1 MSEIPAA
8 PLLKDGFNTATVRWI
23 AAAIEGASS
32 GFASDRFAAQC
43 LEGFDTLSLMERVGR
58 VSQAM
63 CTHLPAS
70 FEQAVPLLQLA
81 MGEPRAPSREVQGI
95 AVFRYAPFLQF
106 VADAGI
112 EQPEAALDALEWMTR
127 HFSGEFAIRPF
138 LQRHPQLTLERMQ
151 RWCSHPDARV
161 RRLASEGA
169 RPLLPWARRVSHLVD
184 DPALTVPLID
194 ALAGDA
200 DEVVRRSAANHL
212 NDLSR
217 LDPALAIE
225 VARRWQSRSLV
236 DGERTVNRGLR
247 TLVKQGHPQAMAL
260 LGFAADEAFELHGLK
275 LDRKRVPIGGKLA
288 VRFAL
293 RRSDGRSAAAC
304 VDYAVCYASANGS
317 LRRKVFKGEVR
328 QVQPHRAEAF
338 ELVRDF
344 VVRTTRRLYPG
355 LHRVEVLVNGRV
367 LGAADFQLTER

>member
-1 MSEIPAA
+1 MSDTPAA
-8 PLLKDGFNTATVRWI
+8 PLLKDGFNAATVRWI
-23 AAAIEGASS
+23 AAGVGA
-32 GFASDRFAAQC
+32 ALPRFAGERFVAQC
-43 LEGFDTLSLMERVGR
+43 LEGFDALSLMERVAR
-58 VSQAM
+58 VSQVLCA
-63 CTHLPAS
+63 HLPAS
-70 FEQAVPLLQLA
+70 FEQAVSVLQRA
-81 MGEPRAPSREVQGI
+81 MGEPGAPSRDVQGI

-112 EQPEAALDALEWMTR
+112 EQPEPALDALEWMTR

-138 LQRHPQLTLERMQ
+138 LQRHPRLTLERMQ
-151 RWCSHPDARV
+151 RWCTHPDARV

-169 RPLLPWARRVSHLVD
+169 RPLLPWARRVSHLVG

-225 VARRWQSRSLV
+225 VARRWLARGLI

-247 TLVKQGHPQAMAL
+247 TLVKQGHAEAMAM
-260 LGFAADEAFELHGLK
+260 LGFAADEAFVLQGLK

-288 VRFAL
+288 IRFAL
-293 RRSDGRSAAAC
+293 RRDDGRGAAAC
-304 VDYAVCYASANGS
+304 VDYAVCYASANGRP
-317 LRRKVFKGEVR
+317 RRKVFKGEVR
-328 QVQPHRAEAF
+328 QVQPGRVEAF

-355 LHRVEVLVNGRV
+355 AHRVEILVNGRV
-367 LGAADFQLTER
+367 LGGADFQLTER